1 MKIRPLILP
10 LLFCLICLS
19 AVSCRKYSGFKH
31 DSSGYYY
38 HYFSC
43 NENNERP
50 QTGDFVVVNMGIHTK
65 DTVISPM
72 TQNNMLIDELY
83 KGDIYCAL
91 RDMHLGDSAT
101 FIFDGPQFYEDFLGM
116 GEYPYGKKPIYVDIK
131 LLKIMS
137 KQNLEKAEER
147 YQEQKK
153 LLRHIEDSLILD
165 YVADYRFENKY
176 YGLHFT
182 YNKRG
187 SGAKAKKNQTVQI
200 LLRGRRLDNT
210 VFDNWT
216 DPGQPLT
223 FELGKDQVARGID
236 IMVQNMCVGDQV
248 TVVLPSSYAFGDKGN
263 EVFQI
268 PPYTPVVYDVEL
280 VKIVK

>member
-38 HYFSC
+38 RYFNC
-43 NENNERP
+43 NEKNERP